1 MLTTM
6 LLLVVELMLGAGNWP
21 LMRMPCWGTPR
32 GEMVPYVT
40 FQVKNR
46 YGSSA
51 RATVAA
57 ATRHRRDTNVS
68 RSIPRSLIGLP
79 LHPLLHSSSQD
90 YVIGFFF
97 LPFSLCGKK
106 MNVSSSAISSRMPPP
121 SFYTVCSSDTNG
133 ISTKQTFRKSL
144 SKASSLFFC
153 PLNCSPS
160 SVQSLLFP
168 NLEKKIPLSLSPS
181 RRCLDLTR

>member
-1 MLTTM
+1 MMRKGSSRKLKMLTTM

-57 ATRHRRDTNVS
+57 ATRHRRDTSVS

-97 LPFSLCGKK
+97 PPFFSVWEEDECLFFCHL
-106 MNVSSSAISSRMPPP
+106 
-121 SFYTVCSSDTNG
+121 FQD
-133 ISTKQTFRKSL
+133 
-144 SKASSLFFC
+144 ASSLLLYSVFFGH
-153 PLNCSPS
+153 
-160 SVQSLLFP
+160 
-168 NLEKKIPLSLSPS
+168 
-181 RRCLDLTR
+181 